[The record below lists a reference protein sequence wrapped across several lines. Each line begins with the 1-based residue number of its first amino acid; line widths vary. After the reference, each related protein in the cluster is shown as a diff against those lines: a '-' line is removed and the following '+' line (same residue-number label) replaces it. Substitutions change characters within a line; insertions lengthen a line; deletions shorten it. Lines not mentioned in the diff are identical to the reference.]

1 MPINPLE
8 ELHIIQRDVIT
19 ANQTYPEDLAAPQAT
34 TKQRQRIRLAIQQV
48 IPDITDEDRYAVTAI
63 LGRYRRDLFLSTQ
76 VLTVGAASAIIQWMY
91 GNTELITESVLLE
104 RAICT
109 IRYCYN
115 IVTMARTQP
124 IHSPAFAPAQI

>member
-8 ELHIIQRDVIT
+8 ELHIVQRDVIM
-19 ANQTYPEDLAAPQAT
+19 ANQNYPEDLAAPKAT

-76 VLTVGAASAIIQWMY
+76 VLTIGAASAIIQWMY
-91 GNTELITESVLLE
+91 GNTELTTESVLLE
-104 RAICT
+104 RAIFT

-115 IVTMARTQP
+115 IVAMSRAQP
-124 IHSPAFAPAQI
+124 IHSPVFAPAQI